1 MKKLR
6 IIPRLDVKGPNVVK
20 GLQLE
25 GLRIIGKPAELAKK
39 YYEQGADEILYIDI
53 VASLYERNNLL
64 NVVEETVSKGIF
76 VPITVGGGIRTLEDI
91 KKILRAGAD
100 KVAINTA
107 ATRKPEFIIQAARMF
122 GSQCIVGSV
131 EAKYKGD
138 SKWEAYIDNGREK
151 TGLDAVE
158 WAKKLVE
165 LGAGELLITSIDR
178 EGMRNGL
185 DKELVKRI
193 TAEVSV
199 PVIACGGAKDKEDIY
214 SCFSETGCDGVA
226 FATLLH
232 YNNTTIIDVKEFLA
246 KKQLPIRT
254 DFQFSGITCQQEK
267 SREKKEAK
275 KKTISIID
283 YDVGNMKSIISAF
296 KILGNPVKMISSAK
310 DILTAELLVLP
321 GDGAFGFAMADLR
334 KKNMIE
340 PIKKYAKSGKP
351 LLGICLGMQLLMD
364 ESQEFGNHQGLGLIP
379 GKVIP
384 LKPKKDIKAKGKNEN
399 YNVPHMGWN
408 SLKKPKGATWENT
421 ILRDIKNGSEA
432 YFVHSYYVAPE
443 NKKHVL
449 ATTTY
454 GGQEFCTVLR
464 KDNII
469 GTQFHP
475 EKSGEIGMSIIKSFS
490 EM

>member
-25 GLRIIGKPAELAKK
+25 GLRVIGKPADLAKK

-64 NVVEETVSKGIF
+64 HVVEETVSKGIF
-76 VPITVGGGIRTLEDI
+76 IPITVGGGIRTLEDI
-91 KKILRAGAD
+91 KKILRAGGD

-107 ATRKPEFIIQAARMF
+107 ATRRPEFITDAARMF
-122 GSQCIVGSV
+122 GSQCIVGSI

-138 SKWEAYIDNGREK
+138 GQWEAYIDNGRER

-165 LGAGELLITSIDR
+165 LGAGELLVTSVDR
-178 EGMRNGL
+178 EGMHNGL
-185 DKELVKRI
+185 DKELIKRI

-199 PVIACGGAKDKEDIY
+199 PVIACGGARDKEDIH
-214 SCFSETGCDGVA
+214 SCFKQAECDGVA

-232 YNNTTIIDVKEFLA
+232 YNNTTITDVKEFLA
-246 KKQLPIRT
+246 KKEMPIRT
-254 DFQFSGITCQQEK
+254 DFQISGIAAKDEK
-267 SREKKEAK
+267 NETK

-283 YDVGNMKSIISAF
+283 YDVGNMKSIISVF
-296 KILGNPVKMISSAK
+296 KILGNPVKMISTPE
-310 DILTAELLVLP
+310 DILNAELLVLP
-321 GDGAFGFAMADLR
+321 GDGAFGFAMADL
-334 KKNMIE
+334 KQKNMIE
-340 PIKKYAKSGKP
+340 PIKEYVKSGKP
-351 LLGICLGMQLLMD
+351 LLGICLGMQLLM
-364 ESQEFGNHQGLGLIP
+364 SKSAEFGNHQGLGLIP

-384 LKPKKDIKAKGKNEN
+384 LKPKSQVKDEQEN
-399 YNVPHMGWN
+399 YHVPHMGWN
-408 SLKKPKGATWENT
+408 SLKKPRGASWKKT
-421 ILRDIKNGSEA
+421 ILKDIKDGAEA
-432 YFVHSYYVAPE
+432 YFVHSYYVAPK
-443 NKKHVL
+443 NSKHVL
-449 ATTTY
+449 ATTAY
-454 GGQEFCTVLR
+454 GGQEFCTVLM

-475 EKSGEIGMSIIKSFS
+475 EKSGEMGISIIKCFS
-490 EM
+490 KM